1 MKNRYGDEYYFEEV
15 EPKIYRFHMETSKS
29 GFGMRMGG
37 KEGQEKIDMNDL
49 GMFDPSGGPFV
60 CVGGKIYWDE
70 IHDGK
75 KGGAPKIVKRIM
87 RREDGIFVEVE

>member
-60 CVGGKIYWDE
+60 RCGNKVWLDDNTSATVTRIKSDVTGIY
-70 IHDGK
+70 I
-75 KGGAPKIVKRIM
+75 
-87 RREDGIFVEVE
+87 EVER